1 MMTTYTKEAPMT
13 RFEHRELRRAARML
27 ADSKP
32 VLVEALRNMSTICPP
47 RVAKQKKADLERV
60 VRGALWRDDPDP
72 TRIAMQM
79 ALRDA
84 RRTFLGPLMRV
95 ADT

>member
-1 MMTTYTKEAPMT
+1 MT

-27 ADSKP
+27 TDSKP
-32 VLVEALRNMSTICPP
+32 VLVEALRNMPTICPP
-47 RVAKQKKADLERV
+47 RVATQSKAHLERI
-60 VRGALWRDDPDP
+60 VRGALWRDELDP
-72 TRIAMQM
+72 TRIAMQI

-84 RRTFLGPLMRV
+84 RRALLGPLMRG